1 MFPPLHSV
9 IASTREEE
17 TTKSN
22 VAQAPNALPPNF
34 LTRGR
39 VITAM
44 YHRGSRHIR
53 IISLAAEVH
62 SSANTDDPL
71 ETDADSRCLFAA
83 IRKWPLETVVL
94 YHSLPINRIINQSP
108 LMADVN

>member
-83 IRKWPLETVVL
+83 I
-94 YHSLPINRIINQSP
+94 
-108 LMADVN
+108 